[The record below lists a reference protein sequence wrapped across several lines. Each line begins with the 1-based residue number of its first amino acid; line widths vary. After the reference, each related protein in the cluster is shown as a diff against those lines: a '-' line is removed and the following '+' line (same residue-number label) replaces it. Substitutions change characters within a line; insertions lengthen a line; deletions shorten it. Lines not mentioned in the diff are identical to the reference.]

1 MKAIVSIFT
10 SIYSTIEMFVQNFI
24 NGIKWTL
31 KFFEYL
37 GTIVNMLKDFTGTL
51 PSWFGAFFSISIGV
65 IILYLILGKS
75 GGH

>member
-10 SIYSTIEMFVQNFI
+10 SIFSTMQMFVQNFI

-31 KFFEYL
+31 KFFEFL
-37 GTIVNMLKDFTGTL
+37 GTIVTMLKDFTGTL

-65 IILYLILGKS
+65 VILYLLLGKV
-75 GGH
+75 GGK